1 MRRLPLQRS
10 HSVIILLTVATFTSA
25 CSSSPRSSERSD
37 NHSTDNQNGT
47 LVSRYLAIAT
57 AGNRRLEIDF
67 DGLSRDDRTHLGA
80 SLGDVRDAASTEGQF
95 DQRLLVID
103 FPKSIEAIATT
114 LYSVNE
120 FRASITEQA
129 GTAQS
134 LQQLR
139 EYESL
144 MTTVNGPVEEQVR
157 RIRCV
162 LGLPPPSTS

>member
-1 MRRLPLQRS
+1 
-10 HSVIILLTVATFTSA
+10 
-25 CSSSPRSSERSD
+25 
-37 NHSTDNQNGT
+37 
-47 LVSRYLAIAT
+47 
-57 AGNRRLEIDF
+57 
-67 DGLSRDDRTHLGA
+67 
-80 SLGDVRDAASTEGQF
+80 
-95 DQRLLVID
+95 LVID

-129 GTAQS
+129 ATAQS

-157 RIRCV
+157 RIRRV